1 MRRRKVEVR
10 REEILVA
17 TIAEIEKSGMT
28 ALRVSDIAGRL
39 GVSSGLLF
47 YHFDTKD
54 GLLVEALEYA
64 VMRDADRLDRALA
77 KAGEPLERLR
87 RVLTSYGPTGAAHGW
102 TLWIEAWS
110 TALRE
115 PSIQASLRKL
125 DRRWR
130 DALEDV
136 ITDGVAAGVFTCPD
150 PRGTVARVG
159 ALLDGLSV
167 AALIYRSVNRK
178 QLQTWVRDT
187 AADELGIDRSQLIP
201 VKPVPAKGKV
211 NGRVITPDALAGHG
225 CAVPRVRRCAAGHVT
240 PASARVDR
248 VS

>member
-1 MRRRKVEVR
+1 MGRRKVEVR

-17 TIAEIEKSGMT
+17 TIAEIEKSGMS
-28 ALRVSDIAGRL
+28 ALRVSDIAGSL
-39 GVSSGLLF
+39 GVSSGLVF

-54 GLLVEALEYA
+54 ALLVEALEYA
-64 VMRDADRLDRALA
+64 VVRDADRLDRALA
-77 KAGEPLERLR
+77 KEGEPLDRLR

-125 DRRWR
+125 DKRWR

-136 ITDGVAAGVFTCPD
+136 ITAGVGTGAFACDD
-150 PRGTVARVG
+150 PKGTVARVG

-167 AALIYRSVNRK
+167 ASLIYKSVNRK
-178 QLQTWVRDT
+178 QLQSWVRDVT
-187 AADELGIDRSQLIP
+187 ADELGIPRAELS
-201 VKPVPAKGKV
+201 VSANGSKPV
-211 NGRVITPDALAGHG
+211 NGR
-225 CAVPRVRRCAAGHVT
+225 RRRR
-240 PASARVDR
+240 P
-248 VS
+248 

>member
-1 MRRRKVEVR
+1 MGRRKVEVR

-17 TIAEIEKSGMT
+17 TIVEIERSGMS
-28 ALRVSDIAGRL
+28 ALRVSDIAGAL
-39 GVSSGLLF
+39 GVSSGLVF

-54 GLLVEALEYA
+54 ALLVEALEYA
-64 VMRDADRLDRALA
+64 VMRDADRLDKALA
-77 KAGEPLERLR
+77 KEGEPLERLR

-130 DALEDV
+130 DALEHV
-136 ITDGVAAGVFTCPD
+136 ITEGVSAGAFTCDD
-150 PRGTVARVG
+150 PKTTVSRVG

-167 AALIYRSVNRK
+167 ASLIYKSVSRK

-187 AADELGIDRSQLIP
+187 TADELGIARTDLSP
-201 VKPVPAKGKV
+201 T
-211 NGRVITPDALAGHG
+211 NGRAGAHAG
-225 CAVPRVRRCAAGHVT
+225 RLVSAGAAVARR
-240 PASARVDR
+240 
-248 VS
+248 

>member
-1 MRRRKVEVR
+1 MGRRKVEVR

-17 TIAEIEKSGMT
+17 TIAEIEKSGMS
-28 ALRVSDIAGRL
+28 ALRVADIAGAL
-39 GVSSGLLF
+39 GVSSGLVF

-54 GLLVEALEYA
+54 ALLVEALEYA
-64 VMRDADRLDRALA
+64 VVRDADRLDKALA

-125 DRRWR
+125 DKRWR
-130 DALEDV
+130 DALEHV
-136 ITDGVAAGVFTCPD
+136 ITEGVATGAFVCHD
-150 PRGTVARVG
+150 PKGTVARVG

-167 AALIYRSVNRK
+167 ASLIYKSVSRK
-178 QLQTWVRDT
+178 QLQTWVRELT
-187 AADELGIDRSQLIP
+187 ADELGIDRS
-201 VKPVPAKGKV
+201 
-211 NGRVITPDALAGHG
+211 ALAANGVAATNG
-225 CAVPRVRRCAAGHVT
+225 QVRRR
-240 PASARVDR
+240 ASASSRGR
-248 VS
+248 

>member
-1 MRRRKVEVR
+1 MGRRKVEVR

-17 TIAEIEKSGMT
+17 TIAEIEKSGMS
-28 ALRVSDIAGRL
+28 ALRVSDIAGSL
-39 GVSSGLLF
+39 GVSSGLVF

-54 GLLVEALEYA
+54 ALLVEALEYA
-64 VMRDADRLDRALA
+64 VVRDADRLDRALA
-77 KAGEPLERLR
+77 KEGEPLERLR

-125 DRRWR
+125 DKRWR

-136 ITDGVAAGVFTCPD
+136 ITDGVGTGAFACDD
-150 PRGTVARVG
+150 PKGTVARVG

-167 AALIYRSVNRK
+167 ASLIYKSVNRK
-178 QLQTWVRDT
+178 QLQSWVRDVT
-187 AADELGIDRSQLIP
+187 ADELGIPRAELS
-201 VKPVPAKGKV
+201 VSANGSKPV
-211 NGRVITPDALAGHG
+211 NGR
-225 CAVPRVRRCAAGHVT
+225 RRR
-240 PASARVDR
+240 PA
-248 VS
+248 

>member
-1 MRRRKVEVR
+1 MGRRKVEVR

-17 TIAEIEKSGMT
+17 TIAEIEKSGMS
-28 ALRVSDIAGRL
+28 ALRVSDIAGSL
-39 GVSSGLLF
+39 GVSSGLVF

-54 GLLVEALEYA
+54 ALLVEALEYA
-64 VMRDADRLDRALA
+64 VVRDADRLDRALA
-77 KAGEPLERLR
+77 KEGEPLDRLR

-125 DRRWR
+125 DKRWR

-136 ITDGVAAGVFTCPD
+136 ITQGVGTGAFDCSD
-150 PRGTVARVG
+150 PKGTVARVG

-167 AALIYRSVNRK
+167 ASLIYKSVNRK
-178 QLQTWVRDT
+178 QLQSWVRNT
-187 AADELGIDRSQLIP
+187 TADELGIPRAALS
-201 VKPVPAKGKV
+201 
-211 NGRVITPDALAGHG
+211 NGTKLVDGHS
-225 CAVPRVRRCAAGHVT
+225 RR
-240 PASARVDR
+240 P
-248 VS
+248 

>member
-1 MRRRKVEVR
+1 MGRRKVEVR

-17 TIAEIEKSGMT
+17 TIAEIERSGMSS
-28 ALRVSDIAGRL
+28 LRVSDIAHSL
-39 GVSSGLLF
+39 GVSSGLVF

-54 GLLVEALEYA
+54 ALLVEALEYA
-64 VMRDADRLDRALA
+64 VVRDADRLDRALA
-77 KAGEPLERLR
+77 KEGEPLDRLR

-136 ITDGVAAGVFTCPD
+136 ITDGLTVGAFRCDD
-150 PRGTVARVG
+150 PKGTVARVG

-167 AALIYRSVNRK
+167 AAMIYKSVNRR
-178 QLQTWVRDT
+178 QLQSWVRNT
-187 AADELGIDRSQLIP
+187 TADELGIER
-201 VKPVPAKGKV
+201 A
-211 NGRVITPDALAGHG
+211 ALATNGTKGVHG
-225 CAVPRVRRCAAGHVT
+225 QARR
-240 PASARVDR
+240 R
-248 VS
+248 